1 MLFGVMVTLHG
12 HWEKS
17 GLEANI
23 TMGPMTQLGH
33 AAGGSG
39 YVIGSK

>member
-1 MLFGVMVTLHG
+1 MLFRVMVTLQG

-23 TMGPMTQLGH
+23 SMGPMMQLGH
-33 AAGGSG
+33 AAG
-39 YVIGSK
+39 